1 MNQGLIATVLYFFYL
16 CTIVVA
22 LYTVYKAI
30 WYLIKIIRLRKHFEK
45 LTQNGA
51 SIIEYPKLLDLLFS
65 KIGEPKILIEKG
77 DAKYEFNVISFISTR
92 SRWNIE
98 KARNNY
104 YFEVRREA
112 KLIPGK
118 AKKHSISSHDYQK
131 DVRFKKCILNVFDK
145 KSDSDAKRILL
156 IYPSPKVL
164 TYTDSAFKKLQS
176 GDMVEGYEIVFVND
190 LNELLTL

>member
-1 MNQGLIATVLYFFYL
+1 MNQGLIATILYFFYL
-16 CTIVVA
+16 CAIVAA

-30 WYLIKIIRLRKHFEK
+30 WYFIKLIRLRKHFEK
-45 LTQNGA
+45 LTENGA
-51 SIIEYPKLLDLLFS
+51 TIIEYPKLSNLLFG
-65 KIGEPKILIEKG
+65 KPGEPKILIEKG
-77 DAKYEFNVISFISTR
+77 DAKYEFNVISFISAR

-118 AKKHSISSHDYQK
+118 AKKHGVSSHDYQK
-131 DVRFKKCILNVFDK
+131 DIRMKKCILNVFDK
-145 KSDSDAKRILL
+145 KSDSDAKKILL

-164 TYTDSAFKKLQS
+164 TYTDSAFKKLSS
-176 GDMVEGYEIVFVND
+176 GDVVEEYEIMFIED
-190 LNELLTL
+190 LDEMFAL

>member
-16 CTIVVA
+16 CAIVVA

-30 WYLIKIIRLRKHFEK
+30 WYLIKLIRLRKHFDW

-51 SIIEYPKLLDLLFS
+51 KIIKYPKLSDLLFGNPGES
-65 KIGEPKILIEKG
+65 KVLIEKG
-77 DAKYEFNVISFISTR
+77 DAKYEFNVVSFISTR

-118 AKKHSISSHDYQK
+118 AKKHSVSSHDYQK
-131 DVRFKKCILNVFDK
+131 DIRMKKCILNVFDK
-145 KSDSDAKRILL
+145 KSNSEAKSFLL

-164 TYTDSAFKKLQS
+164 TYTDTAFKKLKS
-176 GDMVEGYEIVFVND
+176 GDIVEGYEIIFIDD
-190 LNELLTL
+190 LKELFEL

>member
-1 MNQGLIATVLYFFYL
+1 MQALIVVLIYIAIAYAVCMFFYS
-16 CTIVVA
+16 I
-22 LYTVYKAI
+22 YKVI
-30 WYLIKIIRLRKHFEK
+30 WYMIKLGALKKTFAK

-51 SIIEYPKLLDLLFS
+51 SIIEYPKLSDLLFGKTGES
-65 KIGEPKILIEKG
+65 KVLIEKG
-77 DAKYEFNVISFISTR
+77 DAKYEFNVVSFISTR

-118 AKKHSISSHDYQK
+118 AKKHSVSSHDYQK
-131 DVRFKKCILNVFDK
+131 DIRMKKCILNVFDK
-145 KSDSDAKRILL
+145 KFNSEAKRFLL

-164 TYTDSAFKKLQS
+164 TYTDTAFKKLKS
-176 GDMVEGYEIVFVND
+176 GDIVEGYEIIFIDD
-190 LNELLTL
+190 LKELFEL